1 MKSRFQLYFL
11 RSMCQTL
18 LNLTLYYYR
27 YYKTNHTET
36 ERIYIMGLL
45 GKFWNK
51 ESDNTQKSEVINL
64 SKSKDNLDKVLVNL
78 SKEGKVNLSKHI
90 AKVAL
95 AMDYSGSMDRL
106 FMSGAVQ
113 NTITRLLPIALRFD
127 DNGELESWLF
137 SNGEKR
143 LKPISINNYENY
155 VKNLIMKSGMSMG
168 GTEYA
173 PVLKDIVKYYNKSD
187 LDNIPAFVIFIT
199 DGANSDRSETD
210 KIIREL
216 SEYNMFV
223 QFVGIGNESFN
234 YLRSLDDM
242 PGRKCDNTG
251 FILVKDMEKMN
262 DEELYTELIRQY
274 KDWLNNK

>member
-1 MKSRFQLYFL
+1 
-11 RSMCQTL
+11 
-18 LNLTLYYYR
+18 
-27 YYKTNHTET
+27 
-36 ERIYIMGLL
+36 MGLL
-45 GKFWNK
+45 GKFFNK
-51 ESDNTQKSEVINL
+51 ESDNASKNVAISL
-64 SKSKDNLDKVLVNL
+64 SKSNENLDKVLVNL

-95 AMDYSGSMDRL
+95 AMDYSGSMDGL

-137 SNGEKR
+137 SNGKKK
-143 LKPISINNYENY
+143 LKPVTINNYENY
-155 VKNLIMKSGMSMG
+155 VKNVMMKSGMNMG

-173 PVLKDIVKYYNKSD
+173 PVLKDMVQYYIKSD
-187 LDNIPAFVIFIT
+187 LSNIPAFVIFIT

-210 KIIREL
+210 KIIKEL
-216 SEYNMFV
+216 SEYNMFI
-223 QFVGIGNESFN
+223 QFVGIGNESFD
-234 YLRSLDDM
+234 YLHSLDDM

-251 FILVKDMEKMN
+251 FISVKDMEQMN

-274 KDWLNNK
+274 KDWLNKK

>member
-1 MKSRFQLYFL
+1 
-11 RSMCQTL
+11 
-18 LNLTLYYYR
+18 
-27 YYKTNHTET
+27 
-36 ERIYIMGLL
+36 MGLL
-45 GKFWNK
+45 GKFFNK
-51 ESDNTQKSEVINL
+51 EVDNAQKSVIINL

-95 AMDYSGSMDRL
+95 AMDYSGSMDKL
-106 FMSGAVQ
+106 FCSGAIQ
-113 NTITRLLPIALRFD
+113 RTITRLLPIALRFD

-137 SNGEKR
+137 SNEKKK
-143 LKPISINNYENY
+143 LKSVTTNNYEDY
-155 VKNLIMKSGMSMG
+155 VKNIMVKSGMCMG

-173 PVLKDIVKYYNKSD
+173 PVLRDIVKYYNKTSLND
-187 LDNIPAFVIFIT
+187 IPAFIIFIT
-199 DGANSDRSETD
+199 DGANSDQSETD

-223 QFVGIGNESFN
+223 QFVGIGNESFT
-234 YLRSLDDM
+234 YLRSLDNM

-251 FILVKDMEKMN
+251 FISVKDMENMN

-274 KDWLNNK
+274 KDWLDNK

>member
-1 MKSRFQLYFL
+1 M
-11 RSMCQTL
+11 
-18 LNLTLYYYR
+18 
-27 YYKTNHTET
+27 E
-36 ERIYIMGLL
+36 LL
-45 GKFWNK
+45 GKFLNK
-51 ESDNTQKSEVINL
+51 ESGNTAKNVTINL

-90 AKVAL
+90 ARVAL
-95 AMDYSGSMDRL
+95 AMDYSGSMDGL

-137 SNGEKR
+137 SNGKKK
-143 LKPISINNYENY
+143 LKPVTINNYESY
-155 VKNLIMKSGMSMG
+155 VESVMMKSGMNMG

-173 PVLKDIVKYYNKSD
+173 PVLKDIVKYYIKSD
-187 LDNIPAFVIFIT
+187 LSNSPAFLIFIT
-199 DGANSDRSETD
+199 DGANSDRGETD
-210 KIIREL
+210 KIIKEL

-251 FILVKDMEKMN
+251 FISVKDMEKMN
-262 DEELYTELIRQY
+262 DQELYTKLIRQY